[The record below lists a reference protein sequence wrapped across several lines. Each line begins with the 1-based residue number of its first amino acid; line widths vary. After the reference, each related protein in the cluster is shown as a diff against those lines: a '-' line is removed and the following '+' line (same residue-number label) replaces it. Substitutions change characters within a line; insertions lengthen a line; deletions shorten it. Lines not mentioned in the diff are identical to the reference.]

1 MTKKIIPA
9 SEQIKQIGNGYVD
22 LEIGKALSE
31 ATAACLEHG
40 KQAVVTVKFVIQQ
53 HNHKDGTVKILG
65 DISSKLPKEKTEGS
79 IVYVTPEGNLSVS
92 DPAQINLNLQSIP
105 QPEVDL
111 KQVENKPTTLRI
123 ANAN

>member
-22 LEIGKALSE
+22 LELGEALSE